1 MKDFYVLEV
10 PPSETLAINAL
21 AQAKKKAG
29 ETVYN
34 LSAGEPMIPAPR
46 EVLKAAEK
54 ALKENKTHYPPAA
67 GIPPLRA
74 AAAQWM
80 NTRYGSAYTSEE
92 TAVVNG
98 GKLGLYLLF
107 QALLKPGDELLV
119 IAPYWVSYPN
129 IAKFFGGVSKFIKTD
144 PKKNWKVTPQDI
156 EKASGSKTKLLILN
170 NGGNPTGTLYSKK
183 EIKAILEVAAK
194 KNLLVI
200 SDEVYSTLV
209 YDNGVFV
216 SCAEF
221 PEYKDTLIIVESCS
235 KSLTVTGLRVG
246 FVFAPKKIITALSG
260 LLSQSTSG
268 VTTISQYAALG
279 GLAKMKTITPKIA
292 KIMQKRRNAL
302 VGEFNAVFK
311 IKLPMPQSGLYAFVP
326 LALLGWKGS
335 SGEFCERAIQEAN
348 VASVPGGAF
357 GQEGYARFSFG
368 EEEKMLK
375 AGVRALKKWLEKL
388 RK

>member
-1 MKDFYVLEV
+1 MKDFYVLKV

-67 GIPPLRA
+67 GIPELRA
-74 AAAQWM
+74 AASKWM
-80 NTRYGSAYTSEE
+80 NDRYGSTYATEE
-92 TAVVNG
+92 TVVVNG

-129 IAKFFGGVSKFIKTD
+129 IATFFGGVSKFIKTD
-144 PKKNWKVTPQDI
+144 PKKNWKVIPQDI
-156 EKASGSKTKLLILN
+156 EKAAGPKTKLLILN

-209 YDNGVFV
+209 YDKGIFV

-221 PEYKDTLIIVESCS
+221 PEYKDMLIVVESCS

-246 FVFAPKKIITALSG
+246 FVFAPKKIITSLSG

-279 GLAKMKTITPKIA
+279 GLAKMKTIAPKIT
-292 KIMQKRRNAL
+292 KIMQKRRDAL
-302 VGEFNAVFK
+302 VGEFNKVFK
-311 IKLPMPQSGLYAFVP
+311 IKLLMPQSGLYAFVP
-326 LALLGWKGS
+326 LSALGWKGS
-335 SGEFCERAIQEAN
+335 SGEFCEQAIQEAN
-348 VASVPGGAF
+348 VASVPGSAF
-357 GQEGYARFSFG
+357 GQESYVRFSFG

-375 AGVRALKKWLEKL
+375 AGVRVLKKWLEK
-388 RK
+388 KP

>member
-10 PPSETLAINAL
+10 PPSDTLAINAL

-119 IAPYWVSYPN
+119 DFY
-129 IAKFFGGVSKFIKTD
+129 
-144 PKKNWKVTPQDI
+144 
-156 EKASGSKTKLLILN
+156 
-170 NGGNPTGTLYSKK
+170 
-183 EIKAILEVAAK
+183 
-194 KNLLVI
+194 
-200 SDEVYSTLV
+200 
-209 YDNGVFV
+209 
-216 SCAEF
+216 
-221 PEYKDTLIIVESCS
+221 
-235 KSLTVTGLRVG
+235 
-246 FVFAPKKIITALSG
+246 AL
-260 LLSQSTSG
+260 
-268 VTTISQYAALG
+268 
-279 GLAKMKTITPKIA
+279 
-292 KIMQKRRNAL
+292 
-302 VGEFNAVFK
+302 
-311 IKLPMPQSGLYAFVP
+311 
-326 LALLGWKGS
+326 
-335 SGEFCERAIQEAN
+335 
-348 VASVPGGAF
+348 
-357 GQEGYARFSFG
+357 
-368 EEEKMLK
+368 
-375 AGVRALKKWLEKL
+375 
-388 RK
+388 